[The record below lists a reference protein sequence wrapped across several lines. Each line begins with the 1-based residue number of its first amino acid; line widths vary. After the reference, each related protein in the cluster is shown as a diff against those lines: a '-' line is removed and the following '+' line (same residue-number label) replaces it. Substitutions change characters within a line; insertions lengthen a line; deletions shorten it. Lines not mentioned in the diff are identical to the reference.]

1 VPTFSGPKELTDVI
15 EFEGGAYVK
24 IGLRWY
30 RLDRLR
36 PDEEDEAR
44 AIVQEREDQALR
56 ELGLT
61 PKKRG

>member
-1 VPTFSGPKELTDVI
+1 VPTFSGPKTLTDVI
-15 EFEGGAYVK
+15 EFDRGAYVK

-44 AIVQEREDQALR
+44 EIVREREERALR